1 MKLVRNKGGVG
12 SEGLAGRRALVTGAS
27 RGIGMEIAKA
37 LAAEGASVFITGR
50 SGEALSRVRKE
61 IDDSGG
67 DCQAVVADLD
77 RLEGV
82 EKLIDGASSLMG
94 GVDILVNN
102 AGVGSRANLRPVKEF
117 DLDFWQ
123 QTLFLNL
130 TAPMLLSR
138 AFVGEMA
145 SGGWGRIINI
155 SSINGRVPSVHGA
168 AYVASKHGLIGLTRT
183 LALEVAKEGVTV
195 NAVCPG
201 PVDVGD
207 DSRLEFDAF
216 RQGITPAEL
225 EARITPIGRR
235 LMPAEIA
242 PFVTFLCGRGSAV
255 ITGQSINVD
264 GGAVMS

>member
-1 MKLVRNKGGVG
+1 M
-12 SEGLAGRRALVTGAS
+12 TGAS
-27 RGIGMEIAKA
+27 RGIGMEIAIA
-37 LAAEGASVFITGR
+37 LAAEGAIVCISGR
-50 SGEALSRVRKE
+50 SKEALSRVGRE
-61 IDDSGG
+61 IESNGG
-67 DCQAVVADLD
+67 QCHSVVADLYGP
-77 RLEGV
+77 EGA
-82 EKLIDGASSLMG
+82 EQLIQEARSLLG
-94 GVDILVNN
+94 GVDVLVNN
-102 AGVGSRANLRPVKEF
+102 AGVGSRVNLKPVKEF
-117 DLDFWQ
+117 DLGFWQ

-138 AFVGEMA
+138 AFVAEM
-145 SGGWGRIINI
+145 SSRSWGRIINI

-207 DSRLEFDAF
+207 DSRLEFDAR
-216 RQGITPAEL
+216 RQGITPTEL

-235 LMPAEIA
+235 LVPAEIA
-242 PFVTFLCGRGSAV
+242 PLVTFLCSSGAAV